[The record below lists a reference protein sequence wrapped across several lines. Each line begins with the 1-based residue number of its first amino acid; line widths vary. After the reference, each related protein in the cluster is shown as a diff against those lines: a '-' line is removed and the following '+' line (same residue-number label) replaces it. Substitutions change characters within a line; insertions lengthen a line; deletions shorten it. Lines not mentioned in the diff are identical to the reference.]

1 MDPITLLI
9 SILTLSLFTILI
21 KLQTKPK
28 PNSPNQPP
36 PPGPWKLP
44 IIGHIHHLAGGAGKT
59 LPHRRLRDL
68 SKIHGPVML
77 LQLGEIS
84 HVVIS
89 SPEAAKQVFKT
100 HDAVFSQR
108 PFNLAAK
115 IITYDRSDL
124 AHAAYGDFWRHIRK
138 LCTTELLSSK
148 RVGSFRPIREEEGMN
163 FVRRIAASGSTPVNL
178 SRMVFLLTY
187 GVTSRIAFG
196 KRCKVEEDDDQYV
209 AVVEEIMAAAVGFGV
224 ADLFPSVKWLQRIS
238 GMKGKLKRLHGV
250 QDKLLE
256 SIIAE
261 HRARRKTGEG
271 ENRGIEEEDEVETE
285 DLVDALLNLQRDNGD
300 DHQLGFSLTNDNIK
314 AVIGDVFIAGSET
327 SSTTVEWAISELI
340 KNPDVM
346 RKAQTEVRRVFGE
359 KGRVDEA
366 GLHEL
371 SYLKLVIKETLRLHT
386 PAPLLVPRE
395 SREECEVGGYLIP
408 TKATVMVNSWAI
420 ARDPKTWDE
429 PETFWPERFLDG
441 AIDYKGTNFEYLP
454 FGAGRRMCPGIGFG
468 IANTE
473 LPLANLLFYFDWK
486 LPGDLKMESL
496 DMEESFGVTVKRK
509 HDLEVV
515 PLVRYPPPAI

>member
-1 MDPITLLI
+1 MDLTTLLI
-9 SILTLSLFTILI
+9 SILALILFTILI
-21 KLQTKPK
+21 KSKPR
-28 PNSPNQPP
+28 SPNPPP
-36 PPGPWKLP
+36 PPGPWKFP
-44 IIGHIHHLAGGAGKT
+44 IIGHIHHLAGTT
-59 LPHRRLRDL
+59 LPHHRLRDL
-68 SKIHGPVML
+68 SQTHGPVML
-77 LQLGEIS
+77 LRLGEIS
-84 HVVIS
+84 HVIIS
-89 SPEAAKQVFKT
+89 SADAAKQI
-100 HDAVFSQR
+100 
-108 PFNLAAK
+108 L

-138 LCTTELLSSK
+138 LCTTELLSPK

-163 FVRRIAASGSTPVNL
+163 FVRRIAASAGSTVNL

-196 KRCKVEEDDDQYV
+196 KGCKVQDDEYV
-209 AVVEEIMAAAVGFGV
+209 PAVEEIMAAA
-224 ADLFPSVKWLQRIS
+224 QRMS
-238 GMKGKLKRLHGV
+238 GMKAKLERLHGV

-261 HRARRKTGEG
+261 HRGRRRTED
-271 ENRGIEEEDEVETE
+271 ENRGIETE

-300 DHQLGFSLTNDNIK
+300 NQIGFSLTNDNIK

-327 SSTTVEWAISELI
+327 SSTTIEWAISELI
-340 KNPDVM
+340 KNPTAM
-346 RKAQTEVRRVFGE
+346 KKAQNEVRTVFGK
-359 KGRVDEA
+359 KGRVDEG

-395 SREECEVGGYLIP
+395 SREECEVGGYQIP
-408 TKATVMVNSWAI
+408 AKATILVNAWAI
-420 ARDPKTWDE
+420 ARDPGTWDE
-429 PETFWPERFLDG
+429 PEVFRPERFLDG
-441 AIDYKGTNFEYLP
+441 MIDYKGTNFEYLP
-454 FGAGRRMCPGIGFG
+454 FGAGRRMCPGITFG

-486 LPGDLKMESL
+486 LPGDRRMESL

-515 PLVRYPPPAI
+515 PVVCYPPPAV

>member
-1 MDPITLLI
+1 MDLTTLLI
-9 SILTLSLFTILI
+9 SILALILFTILI
-21 KLQTKPK
+21 KSKPR
-28 PNSPNQPP
+28 SPNPPP
-36 PPGPWKLP
+36 PPGPWKFP
-44 IIGHIHHLAGGAGKT
+44 IIGHIHHLAGTT
-59 LPHRRLRDL
+59 LPHHRLRDL
-68 SKIHGPVML
+68 SQTHGPVML
-77 LQLGEIS
+77 LRLGEIS
-84 HVVIS
+84 HVIIS
-89 SPEAAKQVFKT
+89 SADAAKQIFKT

-138 LCTTELLSSK
+138 LCTTELLSPK

-163 FVRRIAASGSTPVNL
+163 FVRRIAASAGSTVNL

-196 KRCKVEEDDDQYV
+196 KGCKVQDDEYV
-209 AVVEEIMAAAVGFGV
+209 PAVEEIMAAAVGFGV
-224 ADLFPSVKWLQRIS
+224 ADLFPSVTWLQRMS
-238 GMKGKLKRLHGV
+238 GMKAKLERLHGV

-261 HRARRKTGEG
+261 HRGRRTEEKNRGI
-271 ENRGIEEEDEVETE
+271 ENRGIETE

-300 DHQLGFSLTNDNIK
+300 NQIGFSLTNDNIK

-327 SSTTVEWAISELI
+327 SSTTIEWAISELI
-340 KNPDVM
+340 KNPTAM
-346 RKAQTEVRRVFGE
+346 KKAQNEVRTVFGK
-359 KGRVDEA
+359 KGRVDEG

-395 SREECEVGGYLIP
+395 SREECEVGGYQIP
-408 TKATVMVNSWAI
+408 AKATILVNAWAI
-420 ARDPKTWDE
+420 ARDPGTWDE
-429 PETFWPERFLDG
+429 PEVFRPERFLDG
-441 AIDYKGTNFEYLP
+441 MIDYKGTNFEYLP
-454 FGAGRRMCPGIGFG
+454 FGAGRRMCPGITFG

-486 LPGDLKMESL
+486 LPGDRRMESL

-515 PLVRYPPPAI
+515 PVVRYPPPAV

>member
-1 MDPITLLI
+1 MDLTTLLI
-9 SILTLSLFTILI
+9 SILALILFTILI
-21 KLQTKPK
+21 KSKPR
-28 PNSPNQPP
+28 SPNPPP
-36 PPGPWKLP
+36 PPGPWKFP
-44 IIGHIHHLAGGAGKT
+44 IIGHIHHLAGTT
-59 LPHRRLRDL
+59 LPHHRLRDL
-68 SKIHGPVML
+68 SQTHGPVML
-77 LQLGEIS
+77 LRLGEIS
-84 HVVIS
+84 HVIIS
-89 SPEAAKQVFKT
+89 SADAA
-100 HDAVFSQR
+100 
-108 PFNLAAK
+108 NAAK

-138 LCTTELLSSK
+138 LCTTELLSPK

-163 FVRRIAASGSTPVNL
+163 FVRRIAASAGSTVNL

-196 KRCKVEEDDDQYV
+196 KGCKVQDDEYV
-209 AVVEEIMAAAVGFGV
+209 PAVEEIMAAAVGM
-224 ADLFPSVKWLQRIS
+224 S
-238 GMKGKLKRLHGV
+238 GMKAKLERLHGV

-261 HRARRKTGEG
+261 HRGRRRTED
-271 ENRGIEEEDEVETE
+271 ENRGIETE

-300 DHQLGFSLTNDNIK
+300 NQIGFSLTNDNIK

-327 SSTTVEWAISELI
+327 SSTTIEWAISELI
-340 KNPDVM
+340 KNPTAM
-346 RKAQTEVRRVFGE
+346 KKAQNEVRTVFGK
-359 KGRVDEA
+359 KGRVDEG

-395 SREECEVGGYLIP
+395 SREECEVGGYQIP
-408 TKATVMVNSWAI
+408 AKATILVNAWAI
-420 ARDPKTWDE
+420 ARDPGTWDE
-429 PETFWPERFLDG
+429 PEVFRPERFLDG
-441 AIDYKGTNFEYLP
+441 MIDYKGTNFEYLP
-454 FGAGRRMCPGIGFG
+454 FGAGRRMCPGITFG

-486 LPGDLKMESL
+486 LPGDRRMESL

-515 PLVRYPPPAI
+515 PVVCYPPPAV

>member
-1 MDPITLLI
+1 MDLTTLLI
-9 SILTLSLFTILI
+9 SILALILFTILI
-21 KLQTKPK
+21 KSKPR
-28 PNSPNQPP
+28 SPNPPP
-36 PPGPWKLP
+36 PPGPWKFP
-44 IIGHIHHLAGGAGKT
+44 IIGHIHHLAGTT
-59 LPHRRLRDL
+59 LPHHRLRDL
-68 SKIHGPVML
+68 SQTHGPVML
-77 LQLGEIS
+77 LRLGEIS
-84 HVVIS
+84 HVIIS
-89 SPEAAKQVFKT
+89 SADAA
-100 HDAVFSQR
+100 
-108 PFNLAAK
+108 N
-115 IITYDRSDL
+115 DL

-138 LCTTELLSSK
+138 LCTTELLSPK

-163 FVRRIAASGSTPVNL
+163 FVRRIAASAGSTVNL

-196 KRCKVEEDDDQYV
+196 KGCKVQDDEYV
-209 AVVEEIMAAAVGFGV
+209 PAVEEIMAAAVGFGV
-224 ADLFPSVKWLQRIS
+224 ADLFPSVTWLQRMS
-238 GMKGKLKRLHGV
+238 GMKAKLERLHGV

-261 HRARRKTGEG
+261 HRGKDD
-271 ENRGIEEEDEVETE
+271 ENRGIETE

-300 DHQLGFSLTNDNIK
+300 NQIGFSLTNDNIK

-327 SSTTVEWAISELI
+327 SSTTIEWAISELI
-340 KNPDVM
+340 KNPTAM
-346 RKAQTEVRRVFGE
+346 KKAQNEVRTVFGK
-359 KGRVDEA
+359 KGRVDEG

-395 SREECEVGGYLIP
+395 SREECEVGGYQIP
-408 TKATVMVNSWAI
+408 AKATILVNAWAI
-420 ARDPKTWDE
+420 ARDPGTWDE
-429 PETFWPERFLDG
+429 PEVFRPERFLDG
-441 AIDYKGTNFEYLP
+441 MIDYKGTNFEYLP
-454 FGAGRRMCPGIGFG
+454 FGAGRRMCPGITFG

-486 LPGDLKMESL
+486 LPGDRRMESL

-515 PLVRYPPPAI
+515 PVVCYPPPAV

>member
-1 MDPITLLI
+1 MDLTTLLI
-9 SILTLSLFTILI
+9 SILALILFTILI
-21 KLQTKPK
+21 KSKPR
-28 PNSPNQPP
+28 SPNPPP
-36 PPGPWKLP
+36 PPGPWKFP
-44 IIGHIHHLAGGAGKT
+44 IIGHIHHLAGTT
-59 LPHRRLRDL
+59 LPHHRLRDL
-68 SKIHGPVML
+68 SQTHGPVML
-77 LQLGEIS
+77 LRLGEIS
-84 HVVIS
+84 HVIIS
-89 SPEAAKQVFKT
+89 SADAAKQI
-100 HDAVFSQR
+100 
-108 PFNLAAK
+108 L

-138 LCTTELLSSK
+138 LCTTELLSPK

-163 FVRRIAASGSTPVNL
+163 FVRRIAASAGSTVNL

-196 KRCKVEEDDDQYV
+196 KGCKVQDDEYV
-209 AVVEEIMAAAVGFGV
+209 PAVEEIVT
-224 ADLFPSVKWLQRIS
+224 WLQRMS
-238 GMKGKLKRLHGV
+238 GMKAKLERLHGV

-261 HRARRKTGEG
+261 HRGRR
-271 ENRGIEEEDEVETE
+271 RIETE

-300 DHQLGFSLTNDNIK
+300 NQIGFSLTNDNIK

-327 SSTTVEWAISELI
+327 SSTTIEWAISELI
-340 KNPDVM
+340 KNPTAM
-346 RKAQTEVRRVFGE
+346 KKAQNEVRTVFGK
-359 KGRVDEA
+359 KGRVDEG

-395 SREECEVGGYLIP
+395 SREECEVGGYQIP
-408 TKATVMVNSWAI
+408 AKATILVNAWAI
-420 ARDPKTWDE
+420 ARDPGTWDE
-429 PETFWPERFLDG
+429 PEVFRPERFLDG
-441 AIDYKGTNFEYLP
+441 MIDYKGTNFEYLP
-454 FGAGRRMCPGIGFG
+454 FGAGRRMCPGITFG

-486 LPGDLKMESL
+486 LPGDRRMESL

-515 PLVRYPPPAI
+515 PVVCYPPPAV